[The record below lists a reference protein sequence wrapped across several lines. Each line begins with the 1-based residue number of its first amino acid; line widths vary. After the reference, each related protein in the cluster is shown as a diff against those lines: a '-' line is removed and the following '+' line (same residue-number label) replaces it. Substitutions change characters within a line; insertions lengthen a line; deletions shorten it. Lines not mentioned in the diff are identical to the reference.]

1 MASEVKVSIIIPVYN
16 TEKFLSRCLDSLQ
29 KQTLHDLEIII
40 INDQTPDNSMQI
52 ATEFAKKD
60 SRIRIL
66 ENSQNMGPMWSRREG
81 YSRAKGEYIVFCD
94 SDDYFPIDAL
104 KILYETA
111 QTNGSDLVIG
121 AYTYL
126 SISGEEKTFRT
137 GAQQVLSQ
145 EDLYKALLT
154 GKIPHS
160 LCAKIYHRRLFD
172 GFDYETFIHH
182 TNGEDMILLYQLVN
196 QSHKIIIIE
205 DSTYYYCQNALSITQ
220 NNLSEKKKGAIV
232 YSLNWLYNFM
242 KNKTDLVDL
251 LNQRVLKIVFF
262 LLLNNISTKNLNRLN
277 KEFMKKMRFP
287 FLYKQLGLFKT
298 IIFMSLLHSSLF
310 RQLYSL
316 KKSKI

>member
-160 LCAKIYHRRLFD
+160 LWAKIYHRRLFD

>member
-1 MASEVKVSIIIPVYN
+1 MASKVKVSIIIPVYN
-16 TEKFLSRCLDSLQ
+16 TEKFLSRCLDSLL

-66 ENSQNMGPMWSRREG
+66 ENSQNMGSMWSRREG
-81 YSRAKGEYIVFCD
+81 YSRAVGEYIVFCD

-121 AYTYL
+121 SYTYL

-160 LCAKIYHRRLFD
+160 LWAKIYHRRLFD

-232 YSLNWLYNFM
+232 DSLNWLYDFM
-242 KNKTDLVDL
+242 KDKTGFADL
-251 LNQRVLKIVFF
+251 LNQRMLRSVFF
-262 LLLNNISTKNLNRLN
+262 LLLNNISTNNLNRLN

-287 FLYKQLGLFKT
+287 FLYEQLGLFKT